1 MKERQ
6 SVRKELEKEMRRITS
21 LIISHYAPEQIL
33 LFGSLANGE
42 VDESSDIDLV
52 IVKDTKE
59 RFIDRLHRVRLI
71 TRPEAGVD
79 FFVYT
84 PEEIKTMAQRKNKF
98 LLTEILGKGQV
109 LYERNKQMV
118 SKISEKIP

>member
-21 LIISHYAPEQIL
+21 LIISDYTPEQIL
-33 LFGSLANGE
+33 LFGSLANNGE

-71 TRPEAGVD
+71 TRPEAGAD
-79 FFVYT
+79 FLVYT

-109 LYERNKQMV
+109 LYERNKQMA
-118 SKISEKIP
+118 